1 MEPIQDP
8 SLLGYVFAAWAA
20 LKAMLPVWLQGGMVG
35 LEKYFFGKLFGAF
48 VPAFFLAG
56 AIGTWIPKGAVVKY
70 LSPSAPKKVAYA
82 AATISGG
89 LLSVCACGILPIF
102 SAVYQ
107 RGAGIG
113 PAMTFLFAGPAINLI
128 AIFYTFD
135 LLGFRLGVARVVC
148 AFVLSIAVGWTFEKM
163 FADPEEEAAK
173 AAPAREVIDLGADDG
188 RTGWQTVFPMAW
200 MVVATLVLPVDLKR
214 FFPDLV
220 GVPASAPDASWFM
233 GEGVPLSEL
242 SVKLGVVAFA
252 VLMIAG
258 SVLAWFSAEERR
270 DWLGKTWSLLRQI
283 VPKIVIGIII
293 TGILEDQ
300 VGKTAVIE
308 YLGREG
314 LVPSFLASLA
324 GGVLYFGTILGV
336 LAARFFQVM
345 GVPDGPLLA
354 LLLAGPT
361 VTLPSVLAITG
372 IIGTKRSVVYF
383 VLVVLTSTL
392 AGWLLGLLA

>member
-1 MEPIQDP
+1 MPVEQDP
-8 SLLGYVFAAWAA
+8 GMIGYVFMAWAA
-20 LKAMLPVWLQGGMVG
+20 VKGMLPVWLQGGMVG

-70 LSPSAPKKVAYA
+70 LSPAAPKRVAYA

-102 SAVYQ
+102 SAIYQ

-135 LLGFRLGVARVVC
+135 LLGVRLGVARVVC
-148 AFVLSIAVGWTFEKM
+148 AFVLSIAVGWTFEKV

-173 AAPAREVIDLGADDG
+173 VPARSAVDLSADDG
-188 RTGWQTVFPMAW
+188 RKTWQTVFPMAW

-214 FFPDLV
+214 FFPNLV
-220 GVPASAPDASWFM
+220 GPPSTAPGASWIG
-233 GEGVPLSEL
+233 GEGAPLSEV
-242 SVKLGVVAFA
+242 SVKLAVISFA

-258 SVLAWFSAEERR
+258 AVMAWFSAQERK

-300 VGKTAVIE
+300 VGKSKVIE
-308 YLGREG
+308 YLGHEG
-314 LVPSFLASLA
+314 LVPSFLASVA
-324 GGVLYFGTILGV
+324 GGLLYFGTILGV

-372 IIGTKRSVVYF
+372 IIGTKRSVAYF
-383 VLVVLTSTL
+383 ALVVLTSTL
-392 AGWLLGLLA
+392 AGWFLGLAT

>member
-1 MEPIQDP
+1 MPVVEQDP
-8 SLLGYVFAAWAA
+8 GVIEAVFAAWAA
-20 LKAMLPVWLQGGMVG
+20 VKAMLPVWLQGGMTG
-35 LEKYFFGKLFGAF
+35 LEKYFFGKLLGAF

-70 LSPSAPKKVAYA
+70 LSPAAPKRVAYA
-82 AATISGG
+82 AATVSGG

-102 SAVYQ
+102 SAIYQ

-135 LLGFRLGVARVVC
+135 LLGTRLGVARVVC
-148 AFVLSIAVGWTFEKM
+148 AFFLSVAVGWIFEKL

-173 AAPAREVIDLGADDG
+173 TPARDAVDLSADDG
-188 RTGWQTVFPMAW
+188 RKTWQTVFPMGW

-214 FFPDLV
+214 FFPDYI
-220 GVPASAPDASWFM
+220 GPPAMAPDAGWLG
-233 GEGVPLSEL
+233 GEGAPLSEV
-242 SVKLGVVAFA
+242 SVKLLVVGFA
-252 VLMIAG
+252 VLMITG
-258 SVLAWFSAEERR
+258 SVLAWFTREERR

-283 VPKIVIGIII
+283 VPKILVGIII

-300 VGKTAVIE
+300 VGKSKVIE
-308 YLGREG
+308 YLGQEG

-372 IIGTKRSVVYF
+372 IIGTRRSIAYF
-383 VLVVLTSTL
+383 ALVVLTSTL
-392 AGWLLGLLA
+392 AGWFLGLAT

>member
-1 MEPIQDP
+1 VEQD
-8 SLLGYVFAAWAA
+8 LGLIGYVFAAWAA
-20 LKAMLPVWLQGGMVG
+20 VKGMLPVWLQGGMTG

-82 AATISGG
+82 AATVAGG

-135 LLGFRLGVARVVC
+135 LLGVRLGVARVVC
-148 AFVLSIAVGWTFEKM
+148 AFVLSVAVGWTFEKM

-173 AAPAREVIDLGADDG
+173 AASGRDAVDLSADDG
-188 RTGWQTVFPMAW
+188 RRTWQTVFPMAW
-200 MVVATLVLPVDLKR
+200 MVIATLVLPVDLKR
-214 FFPDLV
+214 FFPGLA
-220 GVPASAPDASWFM
+220 ASAEPAEAAGWLGRISAA
-233 GEGVPLSEL
+233 PEL
-242 SVKLGVVAFA
+242 MVKLTVVGLA
-252 VLMIAG
+252 VAMVAA
-258 SVLAWFSAEERR
+258 STFAWFSSQERR
-270 DWLGKTWSLLRQI
+270 DWLAKTWSLLSQI

-308 YLGREG
+308 YLGHEG
-314 LVPSFLASLA
+314 LIPSFLASLA

-372 IIGTKRSVVYF
+372 IVGTRRAIAYF
-383 VLVVLTSTL
+383 ALVVLTSTL
-392 AGWLLGLLA
+392 AGWFLGLAT